1 MADIQISVQEQPLIK
16 MPFTNGFLSNIRLA
30 QQLFLWVKYAIL
42 I

>member
-1 MADIQISVQEQPLIK
+1 MTDIQISVQEQPFDQML
-16 MPFTNGFLSNIRLA
+16 FTNGFLRNIRLA